1 MRGSLFERKGHMVK
15 TVSSDGIWI
24 DYTAER
30 VGVRVRR
37 DACRPIILERG
48 RWNEYGVPY
57 ALPVKEGELAASK
70 TGFSTL
76 GSNLAKVEESA
87 AGDTR
92 QAELRNLLTGR
103 IPFDNVTTAA

>member
-1 MRGSLFERKGHMVK
+1 MVK

-57 ALPVKEGELAASK
+57 AIPVRERELTASK

-76 GSNLAKVEESA
+76 GSNLAQVEESA
-87 AGDTR
+87 VGDAR

-103 IPFDNVTTAA
+103 IPFDNVTATA

>member
-1 MRGSLFERKGHMVK
+1 MVK
-15 TVSSDGIWI
+15 TISSDGISI
-24 DYTAER
+24 DYTAAR

-57 ALPVKEGELAASK
+57 ALPVKDRELTASK

-76 GSNLAKVEESA
+76 GSNLAQVEESA
-87 AGDTR
+87 VGDAR
-92 QAELRNLLTGR
+92 QAELRNLLTGK
-103 IPFDNVTTAA
+103 IPFDRVAAAA